1 MPVHTVYKM
10 YAWNCIKDMG
20 SDTGRVLI
28 KLQRRNSSSEAGP
41 LSSHLPTHSK
51 WFIVYIFANA
61 FCWEVNLIYIL
72 TIFVPNIG
80 LVCLSVW
87 LTGRRLGIN
96 ISYVSLGLSSR
107 IFFIGA
113 LLSKMAINHFSL
125 PDFDGSAECVHV
137 NYCCGV
143 WDSVLTLKRAVQMV
157 LSALLFH
164 SFR

>member
-10 YAWNCIKDMG
+10 YAWNCIKDVG

-28 KLQRRNSSSEAGP
+28 KLQRRNSSSEAGL

-72 TIFVPNIG
+72 IIFVPNIG

-87 LTGRRLGIN
+87 LPGGRLGIN
-96 ISYVSLGLSSR
+96 TSYVSLGLSLR
-107 IFFIGA
+107 IF
-113 LLSKMAINHFSL
+113 LSELFYQKWRLIISPCLSL
-125 PDFDGSAECVHV
+125 
-137 NYCCGV
+137 
-143 WDSVLTLKRAVQMV
+143 MV
-157 LSALLFH
+157 RLNVFM
-164 SFR
+164 